1 MTNQNKNTDL
11 RIRALQLTGSGFGCL
26 DNAIRSAN
34 AQGQPIDLAT
44 LKLAREFEQH
54 SPGCR
59 LTLIRLLDREIRRQE
74 TAQAKARA
82 A

>member
-1 MTNQNKNTDL
+1 MTNQLNNANP
-11 RIRALQLTGSGFGCL
+11 RIRALQLTGSGCGCL

-34 AQGQPIDLAT
+34 ERGQPLDLDT
-44 LKLAREFEQH
+44 LKLAREFEQR

-59 LTLIRLLDREIRRQE
+59 LTMIRILDREIRRQE
-74 TAQAKARA
+74 NVQAKAKA